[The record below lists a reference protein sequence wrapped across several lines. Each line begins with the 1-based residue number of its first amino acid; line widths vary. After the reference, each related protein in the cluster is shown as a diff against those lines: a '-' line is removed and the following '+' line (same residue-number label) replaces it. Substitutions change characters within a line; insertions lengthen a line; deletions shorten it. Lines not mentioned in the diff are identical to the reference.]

1 MAKKKKQP
9 AEFRFYEL
17 PQDEPV
23 LALMGNKWIQVYGEN
38 IDNQHFHNLLE
49 IGLCHY
55 GEGDLVLEEDFYRF
69 APGMISCIP
78 ANFLHVTR
86 SDQGVPAE
94 RMHQRPESL

>member
-1 MAKKKKQP
+1 MAKKKKRP

-23 LALMGNKWIQVYGEN
+23 LALMGSKWIQVYGEN

-49 IGLCHY
+49 IGFCHY

-69 APGMISCIP
+69 EPSMISCIP
-78 ANFLHVTR
+78 ANFRHVTR
-86 SDQGVPAE
+86 SDTGVPAFWE
-94 RMHQRPESL
+94 

>member
-1 MAKKKKQP
+1 MRITMAKKKKQP

-49 IGLCHY
+49 IGGFLPVCTGNDILHS
-55 GEGDLVLEEDFYRF
+55 GEFS
-69 APGMISCIP
+69 SC
-78 ANFLHVTR
+78 
-86 SDQGVPAE
+86 DQK
-94 RMHQRPESL
+94 

>member
-38 IDNQHFHNLLE
+38 IDNQHFHST
-49 IGLCHY
+49 
-55 GEGDLVLEEDFYRF
+55 DLHRE
-69 APGMISCIP
+69 
-78 ANFLHVTR
+78 
-86 SDQGVPAE
+86 
-94 RMHQRPESL
+94 

>member
-38 IDNQHFHNLLE
+38 IDNQHFQDYAIMGKE
-49 IGLCHY
+49 IWYWKRISTGLHR
-55 GEGDLVLEEDFYRF
+55 E
-69 APGMISCIP
+69 
-78 ANFLHVTR
+78 
-86 SDQGVPAE
+86 
-94 RMHQRPESL
+94 